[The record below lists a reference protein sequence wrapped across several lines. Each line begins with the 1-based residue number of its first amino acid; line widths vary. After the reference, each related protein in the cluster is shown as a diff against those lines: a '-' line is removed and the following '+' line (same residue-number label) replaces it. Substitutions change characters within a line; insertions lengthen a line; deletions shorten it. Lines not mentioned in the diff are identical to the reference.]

1 MLVLTR
7 RLGESIWIN
16 DDIRIVIQNIRGNQ
30 VRVGIAA
37 PKEMI
42 VHREEIYQKI
52 HQENRKAVETES
64 SMETVREFFKTMNPV
79 VEEKTEEMKE
89 GDHYENR
96 IN

>member
-37 PKEMI
+37 PREMV

-52 HQENRKAVETES
+52 HQENRAAQSLHPDARAVERSFEHLKS
-64 SMETVREFFKTMNPV
+64 VEIPNRVLNNPIKRRET
-79 VEEKTEEMKE
+79 
-89 GDHYENR
+89 
-96 IN
+96 

>member
-37 PKEMI
+37 PREMV

-52 HQENRKAVETES
+52 HQENREAMSPEGSVDSLGELFHQMKAEKREQKNDTEKGRS
-64 SMETVREFFKTMNPV
+64 L
-79 VEEKTEEMKE
+79 
-89 GDHYENR
+89 
-96 IN
+96 

>member
-37 PKEMI
+37 PRNMI

-52 HQENRKAVETES
+52 HQENRAAQKSES
-64 SMETVREFFKTMNPV
+64 SISTVRELYRSM
-79 VEEKTEEMKE
+79 KTENNKVIEESKT
-89 GDHYENR
+89 N
-96 IN
+96 

>member
-16 DDIRIVIQNIRGNQ
+16 DDIRIIIQNIRGNQ

-37 PKEMI
+37 PREMV

-52 HQENRKAVETES
+52 HQENREAEQS
-64 SMETVREFFKTMNPV
+64 SSEMERVKEFYKSFKTGV
-79 VEEKTEEMKE
+79 SE
-89 GDHYENR
+89 GATNE
-96 IN
+96 

>member
-37 PKEMI
+37 PRSMI

-52 HQENRKAVETES
+52 HQENRAAQKAELPLS
-64 SMETVREFFKTMNPV
+64 SVRDLYHS
-79 VEEKTEEMKE
+79 MKN
-89 GDHYENR
+89 ENQLELKDSEQ
-96 IN
+96 N